1 MRRRRK
7 PPGFAHASVT
17 MHWLPVM
24 ITGHLP
30 CAGSLLPSFILT
42 FTASLQGKNEQPHF
56 VDETAEAQRGYIT
69 LGQGHRVDPELE
81 AALLASGALAL
92 P

>member
-1 MRRRRK
+1 
-7 PPGFAHASVT
+7 
-17 MHWLPVM
+17 M

-69 LGQGHRVDPELE
+69 WGQGHRVDPELE
-81 AALLASGALAL
+81 AALLASGALAPPSFHPSCSL
-92 P
+92 AEPSWRGSWYLIWV